1 MRIAQPVA
9 SRGFQLATVFVLLVL
24 LGTANLYSAG
34 LNGDYWQTHLL
45 YLIPAGVV
53 FVLCALFVPLQHL
66 QAWAYP
72 FYALILML
80 HVLVLLVGDEA
91 GGSQRWLSLSTLR
104 FQPAEFAKLALILV
118 TARFFAF
125 HRRAASWR
133 LRDLWL
139 LIAMTVL
146 LCMLIFRQPDLG
158 TAGICLVIVCAQLFF
173 VPLDKKSALL
183 AISVALVGSLAAW
196 QFLLHD
202 YQKLRVLN
210 LLNPALDP
218 HGSGYNSLQ
227 SLIAT
232 GSGGFIGKGF
242 LQGSQSQLHFLP
254 ARHTDFALAVLAEE
268 HGFIG
273 ALLVLV
279 LFAVF
284 TWLGLQIAMRAAKD
298 SFAALLAIGLT
309 AKIFVEFAVNVAMIA
324 GMFPVVGTPLPFF
337 FFWRLVLARQQLCHW
352 AADCHRPCRCLTPRR
367 AVDALMADE
376 HKMTS

>member
-9 SRGFQLATVFVLLVL
+9 SRGLQLAAVFVLLL
-24 LGTANLYSAG
+24 AIGATNLYSAG

-45 YLIPAGVV
+45 YLIPASLA
-53 FVLCALFVPLQHL
+53 FVLCALFLPLQHL

-72 FYALILML
+72 FYVLILLL
-80 HVLVLLVGDEA
+80 HVLVLVVGYEA
-91 GGSQRWLSLSTLR
+91 GGSQRWLSLAVLR

-125 HRRAASWR
+125 HRRVNCWR

-139 LIAMTVL
+139 LLALTML
-146 LCMLIFRQPDLG
+146 LCVLIFRQPDLG
-158 TAGICLVIVCAQLFF
+158 TAGICLVVVCVQLCF
-173 VPLDKKSALL
+173 VPMDRKSMLL
-183 AISVALVGSLAAW
+183 AIGIALVGTLVAW

-218 HGSGYNSLQ
+218 HGSGYNSRQ

-232 GSGGFIGKGF
+232 GSGGFVGKGF

-268 HGFIG
+268 HGFSG
-273 ALLVLV
+273 AMLVLL
-279 LFAVF
+279 LFGGF
-284 TWLGLQIAMRAAKD
+284 TWLGLQIALHAAKD

-309 AKIFVEFAVNVAMIA
+309 AKIFVEFVINTAMIT
-324 GMFPVVGTPLPFF
+324 GLFPVVGTPLPFF
-337 FFWRLVLARQQLCHW
+337 SFGGSSLLANSCAVGLLVAIDR
-352 AADCHRPCRCLTPRR
+352 ATASRR
-367 AVDALMADE
+367 GGQWV
-376 HKMTS
+376 H

>member
-1 MRIAQPVA
+1 MRIAQPIA
-9 SRGFQLATVFVLLVL
+9 SRGLQLVAVFLLLLL
-24 LGTANLYSAG
+24 LGATNLYSAG

-45 YLIPAGVV
+45 YLIPAGVA
-53 FVLCALFVPLQHL
+53 FVVCALFVPLQHV

-72 FYALILML
+72 FYALMLLL
-80 HVLVLLVGDEA
+80 HVLVLVVGYEA
-91 GGSQRWLSLSTLR
+91 GGSQRWLSLAVLR

-125 HRRAASWR
+125 HRRVNCWR
-133 LRDLWL
+133 LRDLW
-139 LIAMTVL
+139 VL
-146 LCMLIFRQPDLG
+146 LALTTLLCVLIFQQPDLG
-158 TAGICLVIVCAQLFF
+158 TAGICLVVVCAQLCF
-173 VPLDKKSALL
+173 VPLDRKSVLL
-183 AISVALVGSLAAW
+183 AAGLALVGTIVAW

-232 GSGGFIGKGF
+232 GSGGVVGKGF

-268 HGFIG
+268 HGFVG
-273 ALLVLV
+273 SLLVLL
-279 LFAVF
+279 LFGVF
-284 TWLGLQIAMRAAKD
+284 TWLGLHIALRAAKD

-309 AKIFVEFAVNVAMIA
+309 AKIFVEFVINTAMIA

-337 FFWRLVLARQQLCHW
+337 SFGGSSLLANSCAVGLLIAIDR
-352 AADCHRPCRCLTPRR
+352 AAASRR
-367 AVDALMADE
+367 GGQWV
-376 HKMTS
+376 H

>member
-1 MRIAQPVA
+1 MRIAPPVA
-9 SRGFQLATVFVLLVL
+9 SRGLQLAAVFVLLLVL
-24 LGTANLYSAG
+24 GATNLYSASF
-34 LNGDYWQTHLL
+34 NGDYWQTHLL
-45 YLIPAGVV
+45 HLIPAGLA
-53 FVLCALFVPLQHL
+53 FGLCALFVPLSHL

-72 FYALILML
+72 FYTLIVLL
-80 HVLVLLVGDEA
+80 HVLVLVIGYEA
-91 GGSQRWLSLSTLR
+91 GGSQRWLSLAVVR

-125 HRRAASWR
+125 HRRVHCWR

-139 LIAMTVL
+139 LIAMTTL

-158 TAGICLVIVCAQLFF
+158 TAGICLVVVCAQLCF
-173 VPLDKKSALL
+173 VPIDKKSILL
-183 AISVALVGSLAAW
+183 AAAAALVGSLAVW

-218 HGSGYNSLQ
+218 HGSGYNSRQ

-232 GSGGFIGKGF
+232 GSGGFMGKGF

-273 ALLVLV
+273 ALLVLL
-279 LFAVF
+279 LFGVF
-284 TWLGLQIAMRAAKD
+284 TWIGLQISLRVAKD

-309 AKIFVEFAVNVAMIA
+309 AKIFVEFAVNSAMIA
-324 GMFPVVGTPLPFF
+324 GLFPVVGTPLPFF
-337 FFWRLVLARQQLCHW
+337 SFGGSSLLANSCAAGLLVAIDR
-352 AADCHRPCRCLTPRR
+352 AAASRR
-367 AVDALMADE
+367 GGQWV
-376 HKMTS
+376 H

>member
-1 MRIAQPVA
+1 MRIAQPAA
-9 SRGFQLATVFVLLVL
+9 SLGLQLATVFVLLVL
-24 LGTANLYSAG
+24 LGAGNLYSAG
-34 LNGDYWQTHLL
+34 LSGDYWQTHLL
-45 YLIPAGVV
+45 YLMPACLAFG
-53 FVLCALFVPLQHL
+53 LCALFVPLQHL
-66 QAWAYP
+66 QTWAYP
-72 FYALILML
+72 FYALILLL
-80 HVLVLLVGDEA
+80 HVLVLLVGYEA
-91 GGSQRWLSLSTLR
+91 GGSQRWLSLAVLR

-125 HRRAASWR
+125 HRRVASWR

-139 LIAMTVL
+139 LIALTMS
-146 LCMLIFRQPDLG
+146 LCALIFRQPDLG
-158 TAGICLVIVCAQLFF
+158 TAGICLVVVCTQLCF
-173 VPLDKKSALL
+173 VPIDKKSAVL
-183 AISVALVGSLAAW
+183 AIVAALVGTIVAW

-218 HGSGYNSLQ
+218 HGSGYNSRQ

-273 ALLVLV
+273 SLLILV

-284 TWLGLQIAMRAAKD
+284 AWLGLQIAVRAAKD
-298 SFAALLAIGLT
+298 SFASLLAIGLT
-309 AKIFVEFAVNVAMIA
+309 AKIFVEFAVNTAMIA
-324 GMFPVVGTPLPFF
+324 GLFPVVGTPLPFF
-337 FFWRLVLARQQLCHW
+337 SFGGSSLLANSCAVGLLIAIDR
-352 AADCHRPCRCLTPRR
+352 AAASRR
-367 AVDALMADE
+367 GGQWV
-376 HKMTS
+376 H

>member
-9 SRGFQLATVFVLLVL
+9 SRGLQLAAVFVLLL
-24 LGTANLYSAG
+24 ALGATNLYSAG

-45 YLIPAGVV
+45 YLIPACMA
-53 FVLCALFVPLQHL
+53 FVLCALFVPLQYL

-72 FYALILML
+72 FYALILLL
-80 HVLVLLVGDEA
+80 HILVLFVGYEA
-91 GGSQRWLSLSTLR
+91 GGSQRWLSLAVLR

-125 HRRAASWR
+125 HRPVGTWQ

-139 LIAMTVL
+139 LITLTTL
-146 LCMLIFRQPDLG
+146 LFVLIFRQPDLG
-158 TAGICLVIVCAQLFF
+158 TAGICLVVVCAQLCF
-173 VPLDKKSALL
+173 VPIAKKSA
-183 AISVALVGSLAAW
+183 AFATVVALVGMIAAW

-242 LQGSQSQLHFLP
+242 LQGTQSQLHFLP
-254 ARHTDFALAVLAEE
+254 ARHTDFALAVFAEE
-268 HGFIG
+268 HGFLG
-273 ALLVLV
+273 TLLVLL
-279 LFAVF
+279 LFGAF
-284 TWLGLQIAMRAAKD
+284 TWLGLQIAVRAAENYF
-298 SFAALLAIGLT
+298 SALLAIGLT
-309 AKIFVEFAVNVAMIA
+309 AKIFVEFTVNTAMIA
-324 GMFPVVGTPLPFF
+324 GLFPVVGTPLPFF
-337 FFWRLVLARQQLCHW
+337 SFGGSSLLANSCAIGL
-352 AADCHRPCRCLTPRR
+352 LI
-367 AVDALMADE
+367 AVDRAAASRRGRQWV
-376 HKMTS
+376 H